1 MTERQVL
8 KDLNL
13 IRSIVQLYCLSDV
26 KRLGFKKMWGK
37 DGCFR
42 VKDISFYVQ
51 SNRELSAGVLTKSVA
66 FGIILGPPKT
76 TL

>member
-1 MTERQVL
+1 
-8 KDLNL
+8 
-13 IRSIVQLYCLSDV
+13 
-26 KRLGFKKMWGK
+26 MWGK